1 MWRKLATRLNSRM
14 QQGETSLAGLSP
26 FAGRV
31 VHPLVLVAA
40 AAAVAWQLRQ
50 QAASSVSV
58 TAGLVHESRGSSI
71 ALQGA
76 PPAACLV
83 IHCWPSGRG
92 GCCHG
97 WAWQSSAAIAGSTGW
112 WLPVLSMIAKVLLSK
127 WPCLLQWPV
136 WSPSGTAGCCRRGI
150 AADVGRPL
158 AALLVTASAWEE
170 GAGFLG
176 CHPVCS

>member
-83 IHCWPSGRG
+83 IHCWTSGRG

-97 WAWQSSAAIAGSTGW
+97 WAWQSSAANRW
-112 WLPVLSMIAKVLLSK
+112 QHWLVAASPVNDSK
-127 WPCLLQWPV
+127 GVAQQVALP
-136 WSPSGTAGCCRRGI
+136 
-150 AADVGRPL
+150 AAM
-158 AALLVTASAWEE
+158 ASLVTFWNGRLLPSRD
-170 GAGFLG
+170 
-176 CHPVCS
+176 SS